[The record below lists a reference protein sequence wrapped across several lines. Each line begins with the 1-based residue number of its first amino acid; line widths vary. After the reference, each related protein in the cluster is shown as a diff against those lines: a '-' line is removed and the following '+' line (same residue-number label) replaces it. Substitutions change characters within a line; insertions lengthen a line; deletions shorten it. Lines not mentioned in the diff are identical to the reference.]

1 MKFINDN
8 SCFLFALIIVTHNM
22 STEDQSLNRDNS
34 HDPLSVA
41 GTTNTDPPMKER
53 LIQSCQKLARAKTKY
68 TLLCDYP
75 DEDIFSSVRPKIGKV
90 FSTDGFEERK
100 KELLKSCRH
109 NIIELGKEEALEI
122 SERAKLNHSRIVG
135 ELQSLPPAQ
144 YRDLLNFS
152 YRYEKKLLE
161 QFTSKHQRKI
171 EYHWRKKNIPGEPP
185 PTQGA

>member
-1 MKFINDN
+1 M
-8 SCFLFALIIVTHNM
+8 
-22 STEDQSLNRDNS
+22 
-34 HDPLSVA
+34 
-41 GTTNTDPPMKER
+41 
-53 LIQSCQKLARAKTKY
+53 IQSCQKLARAKTKY

-122 SERAKLNHSRIVG
+122 LERAKLDHSRIVG

-171 EYHWRKKNIPGEPP
+171 EYHWRKKNIPGEVVNPLLHLCRQSP
-185 PTQGA
+185 RRRRNTASYSRSVGRNVTKNGGQ